1 MGQNYTFAAQTAK
14 AAPWHHN
21 VLKLFKLTYERL
33 GLRSNGCLMNFY
45 DGEGGHFCDP
55 KRARRPREAISAIL
69 KGEGSP
75 GKPFLRSL
83 KGKEAQGSH
92 FCDL

>member
-55 KRARRPREAISAIL
+55 
-69 KGEGSP
+69 
-75 GKPFLRSL
+75 
-83 KGKEAQGSH
+83 
-92 FCDL
+92 